1 MMKLKNE
8 NLNKSF
14 LIYGLGKTGI
24 SSFKYLNKKN
34 KCFIFDDNKK
44 KTNKK
49 LKNYFISKSSVI
61 KKNFDNIIISPGI
74 NIGRCKLSAKIRL

>member
-1 MMKLKNE
+1 MKLKNE

-34 KCFIFDDNKK
+34 KCFIFDDDKK
-44 KTNKK
+44 KN
-49 LKNYFISKSSVI
+49 
-61 KKNFDNIIISPGI
+61 
-74 NIGRCKLSAKIRL
+74 